1 MGGNMARRKPKR
13 IKRSHL
19 KRFSSEVVNGGR
31 AVPKKGSSLD
41 QHLMA
46 ELYNNKNKIKTFDQA
61 IPATRFTPLQQAAVA
76 PGANPSAIPRIEVA
90 QKRLWS
96 ADRRQGV
103 DHFLQQPLMAG
114 ITLYFHA
121 DEHFFVRR
129 KKGIVS
135 ESIVY
140 GSRETAMDA
149 FEHGKITWINSKPSS

>member
-1 MGGNMARRKPKR
+1 MGRRRRSKR
-13 IKRSHL
+13 IKRAHL
-19 KRFSSEVVNGGR
+19 KRFSSEMVNGGR
-31 AVPKKGSSLD
+31 LTAKTGSPLD

-46 ELYNNKNKIKTFDQA
+46 ELYNVRQKVKTFDQPV
-61 IPATRFTPLQQAAVA
+61 PATKFTPLQQAAVV

-96 ADRRQGV
+96 ADHRQGV

-114 ITLYFHA
+114 ITLFFHA
-121 DEHFFVRR
+121 DEHFFVKR

>member
-1 MGGNMARRKPKR
+1 MGRRKSKR

-19 KRFSSEVVNGGR
+19 KRWSSELVNGGR
-31 AVPKKGSSLD
+31 LTAKTGSPLD
-41 QHLMA
+41 QVRMA
-46 ELYNNKNKIKTFDQA
+46 AYYNMKQKVKTFDQP
-61 IPATRFTPLQQAAVA
+61 IPATKFTPLQHAAVV
-76 PGANPSAIPRIEVA
+76 PGANPSAIPRIEIA
-90 QKRLWS
+90 QKRLWQ
-96 ADRRQGV
+96 ADKLQGV

-114 ITLYFHA
+114 ITLFFHA